1 MLHDVPVRL
10 LPERTGMMCFEYH
23 PSVLS
28 SAGNGW
34 CLHKNRSHL
43 SSRTSGGNKKLE
55 TRLPAAP
62 LAGLYFQ
69 SSLNKRGRGGGR
81 VGTGRKREQHLKSFP
96 TAIALSCSLLPV
108 ALPKGGGRWLPREI
122 RSFKRGAKAVA
133 FNGKTGK
140 YIDEK

>member
-1 MLHDVPVRL
+1 MDGVCIKIGLIFPVAL
-10 LPERTGMMCFEYH
+10 QE
-23 PSVLS
+23 
-28 SAGNGW
+28 AI
-34 CLHKNRSHL
+34 
-43 SSRTSGGNKKLE
+43 KKLE
-55 TRLPAAP
+55 TPLLV

-69 SSLNKRGRGGGR
+69 SSLNKRE
-81 VGTGRKREQHLKSFP
+81 GRKREQHLKSFP